1 MKKIKNKG
9 KVWAFLSNHNPKSKN
24 KTKGMA
30 MEKPKTE
37 PKERA
42 LKKLNFSFILSLM
55 AMGYSSSIKNDYQRR
70 KNKSLNKTHQNFYSQ
85 KRERSNI
92 SHQKRNNN

>member
-42 LKKLNFSFILSLM
+42 
-55 AMGYSSSIKNDYQRR
+55 
-70 KNKSLNKTHQNFYSQ
+70 
-85 KRERSNI
+85 
-92 SHQKRNNN
+92 